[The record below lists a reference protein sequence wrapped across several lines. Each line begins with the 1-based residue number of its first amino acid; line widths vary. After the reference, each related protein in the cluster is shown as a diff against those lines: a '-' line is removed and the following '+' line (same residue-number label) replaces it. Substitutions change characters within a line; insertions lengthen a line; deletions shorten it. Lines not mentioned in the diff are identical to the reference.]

1 MVSKL
6 GLVWDFVQTIN
17 STTTSL
23 LIFKILTFKSN
34 NLAGWIHDSGICT
47 DGSPDRVGGV
57 AHVNDNHLSGLPH
70 LLSDTDVLVGLHG
83 EGVESNVG
91 RIDPDICELKI
102 INEIKMISNIPSQSL
117 LMPIPQ

>member
-57 AHVNDNHLSGLPH
+57 AHVNDDHLSCLPH
-70 LLSDTDVLVGLHG
+70 LFSNTNVLVWLHG
-83 EGVESNVG
+83 EGVEPDVCC
-91 RIDPDICELKI
+91 IDSHICKLEKRTI
-102 INEIKMISNIPSQSL
+102 
-117 LMPIPQ
+117 